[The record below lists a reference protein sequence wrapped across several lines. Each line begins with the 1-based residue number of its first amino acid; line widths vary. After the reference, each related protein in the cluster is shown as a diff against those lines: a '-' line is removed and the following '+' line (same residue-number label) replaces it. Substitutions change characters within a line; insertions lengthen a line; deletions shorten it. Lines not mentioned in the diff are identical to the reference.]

1 MRIYVIID
9 KLTNTV
15 FHKAFVN
22 RALAEDQ
29 IGYDFKSFKIQPVN
43 LDVTVD
49 IKKEK
54 KWFS

>member
-9 KLTNTV
+9 KITNTV

-43 LDVTVD
+43 LDVTID

-54 KWFS
+54 K